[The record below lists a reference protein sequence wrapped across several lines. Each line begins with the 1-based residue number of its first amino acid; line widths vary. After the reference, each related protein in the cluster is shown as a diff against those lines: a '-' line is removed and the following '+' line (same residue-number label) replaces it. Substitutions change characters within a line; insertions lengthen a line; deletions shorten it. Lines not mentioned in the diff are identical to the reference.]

1 MPSFLGGPGG
11 ERGSALVLV
20 ALWLPVLFGFM
31 ILVADVGNWFEHKR
45 HLQMQA
51 DAGAL
56 AAGGQFTVPCNDST
70 IVAGARK
77 YAGDPGAAG
86 SYNRQVSNQANVHVL
101 VNSTSYW
108 NQGGADYSDGVRFI
122 EH

>member
-56 AAGGQFTVPCNDST
+56 AAGGQFTVPCND
-70 IVAGARK
+70 
-77 YAGDPGAAG
+77 
-86 SYNRQVSNQANVHVL
+86 
-101 VNSTSYW
+101 
-108 NQGGADYSDGVRFI
+108 
-122 EH
+122 

>member
-1 MPSFLGGPGG
+1 MASLLGARRSG

-56 AAGGQFTVPCNDST
+56 AAGGQIIFT
-70 IVAGARK
+70 
-77 YAGDPGAAG
+77 
-86 SYNRQVSNQANVHVL
+86 
-101 VNSTSYW
+101 
-108 NQGGADYSDGVRFI
+108 
-122 EH
+122 